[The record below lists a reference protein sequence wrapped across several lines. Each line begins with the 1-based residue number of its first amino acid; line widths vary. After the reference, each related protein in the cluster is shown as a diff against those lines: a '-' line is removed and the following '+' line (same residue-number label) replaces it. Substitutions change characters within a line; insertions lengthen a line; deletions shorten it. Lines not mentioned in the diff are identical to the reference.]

1 MGDFHARLSRRK
13 AITFEIV
20 EAVAKILPVDLE
32 KHHAILSRV
41 VGKGSCVV
49 QLLLLSYSS

>member
-1 MGDFHARLSRRK
+1 M
-13 AITFEIV
+13 TFEIV